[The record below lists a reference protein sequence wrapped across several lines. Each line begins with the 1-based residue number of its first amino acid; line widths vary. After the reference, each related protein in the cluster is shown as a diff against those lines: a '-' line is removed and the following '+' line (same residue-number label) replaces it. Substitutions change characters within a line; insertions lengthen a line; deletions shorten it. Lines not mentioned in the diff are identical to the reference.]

1 MFIDKIKKI
10 GIDMK
15 LKNSIRIVVFT
26 GLAVILV
33 GIFVFFSIKIDK
45 ARYTDFKDAGYVI
58 STNYDSNSTNDDIN
72 SEKYYFS
79 ENTSYRKNNNTTYT
93 FTNSSNEE
101 VSINNDN
108 FIHYNDGTIGTLKTT
123 ALLNFNNIADNII
136 KYYTLNNKNYLTKE
150 GNKYLAKSVS
160 ENLEFT
166 NFLLKISNDKYMLV
180 APEINIHIKDDIRQI
195 TNSYVEFQYFD
206 GNIIRIENNS
216 FKLQSV
222 ASDFYIEIQDN
233 IIIDLSNKNIYLN
246 KEQKLNLEEITID
259 SNDNT
264 SLDNIDDSNF
274 QTEDERKKA
283 EEEAKAKAEA
293 ELAKA
298 KKELEEAQNKIQED
312 IKNNFSS
319 ENPINGITNG
329 IVKPT
334 SPDHND
340 EIIDDSNNSY
350 DPSFTITNFEVSA
363 NGVFASIKYEDKS
376 SILIGSP
383 TVNLI
388 DAGNNKIVDSVHLNT
403 GLTSITYSNE
413 TLNQNTNYVLVVN
426 ANYMKNNEAVNKD
439 FIQKSFITKSLG
451 INIIKDYF
459 STTTL
464 NYILKLN
471 SDSLVKSLNAK
482 LYNKEGK
489 LVSDKLINI
498 TDSRSVNLSFE
509 GLTPNTTYKLELS
522 NFVYQNM
529 IVSDNFNIVENYQ
542 TLKRS
547 PRIGSTSFSVDKVN
561 SKFILETNNI
571 EDKDNGIVKLRYE
584 IYDMRTLDGSNT
596 ASPVKVIE
604 TSSLGSVEVNVDD
617 ETVYRAVPYTFKVI
631 AVFNDN
637 EKEVEIE
644 HGYPKEYMQLDGKVH
659 PSVSF
664 KAADVTFERITGT
677 VEIRDLYGTVDYYK
691 PFKVIYTDSHGISNT
706 ITFNLARL
714 YIPIDINGL
723 RANNETYTFDVYGY
737 VDLDDGYGSTNQL
750 IGTFTVNTNNIK
762 SFTLASKIN
771 DKSLTKAFDITAQLQ
786 ATNGEDNIL
795 EANTLSNLTFNL
807 YAGESTK
814 GQLIKSV
821 SYADTNLKEYESE
834 LKQTYYDKE
843 FAIVPETFGLSN
855 SALRS
860 YETLTIE
867 VTNANDY
874 TKWPNTAPIINNV
887 ISLKTKMPIE
897 DPETNPKVAVS
908 YVRNKD
914 VSKDRYDKNLN
925 DNTIVGMRA
934 IANYDNSNHYVKYI
948 TYYLYDAS
956 NPDKYIAKSEYL
968 PVNDD
973 GTIPEY
979 VFYAD
984 YGTSKDTKDTTFRRG
999 NSYYVTYIMD
1009 VDVNGDGT
1017 IEDDIHIPTTGI
1029 AASDT
1034 LDFPKQIPIFK
1045 TYPSTVLETS
1055 NGNKL
1060 LWAYKY
1066 TDIDNALDINKLYY
1080 KLNDVDAGSADI
1092 SMSDNFQTV
1101 TINLDYSGSYNLYN
1115 HVRLLKTENYSPYE
1129 LTIQNINK
1137 VTSIP
1142 TGIKYLLNLETN
1154 RLMVSIVDYDLYQS
1168 FFDKATNFKLT
1179 FTANNKVREFNDIE
1193 FDYTG
1198 TTLIDLSDLEDFIN
1212 QNIEVNL
1219 YVYYDSGLIGF
1230 DTETTARDIYTPNFA
1245 LKKAANA
1252 LNSGGYYVVK
1262 GTSLQTQST
1271 AFNSLFT
1278 FSLNKTPN
1286 ARDNYNFNLQ
1296 SGQNFQN
1303 TYELK
1308 LDEGGFK
1315 FITDEDNMYF
1325 MPSKVAVTKLASDD
1339 NNFTFTGLVPGVSLK
1354 KDGKYQIDANIDSAD
1369 VTLTVSSAS
1378 NTIQDD
1384 KIYFE
1389 VYETD
1394 ENMIEANSKLLYTK
1408 EVNISDLDNPISLD
1422 DLKPSSYYFF
1432 KIKANVIDNGVVSY
1446 ISLYDIDNKTNV
1458 INYPISTLSNLS
1470 ILNQSITF
1478 KANNYTD
1485 KYLEFKYDLE
1495 TIKNID
1501 HINYQVYKVSN
1512 GKYIPLD
1519 DDVILNIQDDVNI
1532 TSSMNKKISISPSSN
1547 FQTGI
1552 TYAIG
1557 LKGYLK
1563 KSNGSIYELDTTYSN
1578 NFNFNQLAEPYFYI
1592 QSIRNTDE
1600 STLTFKVNP
1609 TDINY
1614 TLVNG
1619 NYTVGFYDEEGNIIP
1634 NNYTG
1639 LYKGGNTF
1647 VLTNIDLSKATKIAI
1662 TYKANVNNISDE
1674 AQIPVKS
1681 RTLVVNGLNKD
1692 GIDVGDVYASQSLN
1706 DKSKI
1711 NLTFSN
1717 STRITEI
1724 TSVRYTIFKDGVIV
1738 ASTSGLEAFTPS
1750 SSICGT
1756 STCYSYTL
1764 KSIISQ
1770 TGIYYIQIQFLNKDG
1785 NSVDERIIS
1794 YAYTI

>member
-1 MFIDKIKKI
+1 
-10 GIDMK
+10 MK

-222 ASDFYIEIQDN
+222 ASDFYIEIQNN

-604 TSSLGSVEVNVDD
+604 TSS
-617 ETVYRAVPYTFKVI
+617 
-631 AVFNDN
+631 
-637 EKEVEIE
+637 
-644 HGYPKEYMQLDGKVH
+644 
-659 PSVSF
+659 
-664 KAADVTFERITGT
+664 
-677 VEIRDLYGTVDYYK
+677 
-691 PFKVIYTDSHGISNT
+691 
-706 ITFNLARL
+706 
-714 YIPIDINGL
+714 
-723 RANNETYTFDVYGY
+723 
-737 VDLDDGYGSTNQL
+737 
-750 IGTFTVNTNNIK
+750 
-762 SFTLASKIN
+762 
-771 DKSLTKAFDITAQLQ
+771 
-786 ATNGEDNIL
+786 
-795 EANTLSNLTFNL
+795 
-807 YAGESTK
+807 
-814 GQLIKSV
+814 
-821 SYADTNLKEYESE
+821 
-834 LKQTYYDKE
+834 
-843 FAIVPETFGLSN
+843 
-855 SALRS
+855 
-860 YETLTIE
+860 
-867 VTNANDY
+867 
-874 TKWPNTAPIINNV
+874 
-887 ISLKTKMPIE
+887 
-897 DPETNPKVAVS
+897 
-908 YVRNKD
+908 
-914 VSKDRYDKNLN
+914 
-925 DNTIVGMRA
+925 
-934 IANYDNSNHYVKYI
+934 
-948 TYYLYDAS
+948 
-956 NPDKYIAKSEYL
+956 
-968 PVNDD
+968 
-973 GTIPEY
+973 
-979 VFYAD
+979 
-984 YGTSKDTKDTTFRRG
+984 
-999 NSYYVTYIMD
+999 
-1009 VDVNGDGT
+1009 
-1017 IEDDIHIPTTGI
+1017 
-1029 AASDT
+1029 
-1034 LDFPKQIPIFK
+1034 
-1045 TYPSTVLETS
+1045 
-1055 NGNKL
+1055 
-1060 LWAYKY
+1060 
-1066 TDIDNALDINKLYY
+1066 
-1080 KLNDVDAGSADI
+1080 
-1092 SMSDNFQTV
+1092 
-1101 TINLDYSGSYNLYN
+1101 
-1115 HVRLLKTENYSPYE
+1115 
-1129 LTIQNINK
+1129 
-1137 VTSIP
+1137 
-1142 TGIKYLLNLETN
+1142 
-1154 RLMVSIVDYDLYQS
+1154 
-1168 FFDKATNFKLT
+1168 
-1179 FTANNKVREFNDIE
+1179 
-1193 FDYTG
+1193 
-1198 TTLIDLSDLEDFIN
+1198 
-1212 QNIEVNL
+1212 
-1219 YVYYDSGLIGF
+1219 
-1230 DTETTARDIYTPNFA
+1230 
-1245 LKKAANA
+1245 
-1252 LNSGGYYVVK
+1252 
-1262 GTSLQTQST
+1262 
-1271 AFNSLFT
+1271 
-1278 FSLNKTPN
+1278 
-1286 ARDNYNFNLQ
+1286 
-1296 SGQNFQN
+1296 
-1303 TYELK
+1303 
-1308 LDEGGFK
+1308 
-1315 FITDEDNMYF
+1315 
-1325 MPSKVAVTKLASDD
+1325 
-1339 NNFTFTGLVPGVSLK
+1339 
-1354 KDGKYQIDANIDSAD
+1354 
-1369 VTLTVSSAS
+1369 
-1378 NTIQDD
+1378 
-1384 KIYFE
+1384 
-1389 VYETD
+1389 
-1394 ENMIEANSKLLYTK
+1394 
-1408 EVNISDLDNPISLD
+1408 
-1422 DLKPSSYYFF
+1422 
-1432 KIKANVIDNGVVSY
+1432 
-1446 ISLYDIDNKTNV
+1446 
-1458 INYPISTLSNLS
+1458 
-1470 ILNQSITF
+1470 
-1478 KANNYTD
+1478 
-1485 KYLEFKYDLE
+1485 
-1495 TIKNID
+1495 
-1501 HINYQVYKVSN
+1501 
-1512 GKYIPLD
+1512 
-1519 DDVILNIQDDVNI
+1519 
-1532 TSSMNKKISISPSSN
+1532 
-1547 FQTGI
+1547 
-1552 TYAIG
+1552 
-1557 LKGYLK
+1557 
-1563 KSNGSIYELDTTYSN
+1563 
-1578 NFNFNQLAEPYFYI
+1578 
-1592 QSIRNTDE
+1592 
-1600 STLTFKVNP
+1600 
-1609 TDINY
+1609 
-1614 TLVNG
+1614 
-1619 NYTVGFYDEEGNIIP
+1619 
-1634 NNYTG
+1634 
-1639 LYKGGNTF
+1639 
-1647 VLTNIDLSKATKIAI
+1647 
-1662 TYKANVNNISDE
+1662 
-1674 AQIPVKS
+1674 
-1681 RTLVVNGLNKD
+1681 
-1692 GIDVGDVYASQSLN
+1692 
-1706 DKSKI
+1706 
-1711 NLTFSN
+1711 
-1717 STRITEI
+1717 
-1724 TSVRYTIFKDGVIV
+1724 
-1738 ASTSGLEAFTPS
+1738 
-1750 SSICGT
+1750 C
-1756 STCYSYTL
+1756 
-1764 KSIISQ
+1764 
-1770 TGIYYIQIQFLNKDG
+1770 
-1785 NSVDERIIS
+1785 
-1794 YAYTI
+1794 